1 MYPSRNAGECDN
13 PLYSHT
19 EILIR
24 LRNVKVRSPHVANS
38 GRLDRRQW
46 SVRSRDLNSP
56 DASLGFQNAASFHC
70 NYICSRVSKLSL
82 VVAFEANQTHYYL
95 YIRGWYWELRGYRY
109 LIKRPGTM
117 EQWHEVLKATL
128 SFRQPG
134 SFGHHTDDSKSP
146 QSLDS
151 LLRPG
156 QLSNPIQSKQMF
168 SLTRV
173 CSGAR
178 LGRLCATLVVF
189 GITLMGTLYIGFT
202 IQDSPSSTGISVR
215 SGTHLQNALGNNSE
229 FLINHTA
236 TSRFQGKC
244 GGPLQKIE
252 VGPLEFGDVFD
263 VSRLANE
270 LGMHILEWR
279 EVKNSAL
286 DTHLAKGSIQPEVEK
301 IGCWSTWALSSFSNG
316 QPRYSDVPGLYNL
329 DSFTLSGGS
338 KKGQYYLSLWS
349 LASLAYR
356 ATREW
361 AYGVQ
366 SSRTLPLTSGTGER
380 IAPGEKL
387 LCFDLL
393 YYIGLANEEEWW
405 KDYAPY
411 WPKIGVHLHWT
422 SQLLELAQGYLRR
435 HFKVKDGEPIPPFIS
450 VHVRRAD
457 FAGWCPSNMSREA
470 CFATPDDY
478 AKRVREVQASL
489 RLQSTPIDVR
499 SVLVTSDERDPGWWE
514 EMAEFGPEWGWVD
527 HKAEGTVEKYGKC
540 EIHRYPVVLDAVF
553 QSLGTGFVGTDR
565 STMSLLSQRR
575 VESWNNGVASL
586 VKWGSP
592 NADAH

>member
-1 MYPSRNAGECDN
+1 M
-13 PLYSHT
+13 
-19 EILIR
+19 
-24 LRNVKVRSPHVANS
+24 
-38 GRLDRRQW
+38 
-46 SVRSRDLNSP
+46 
-56 DASLGFQNAASFHC
+56 
-70 NYICSRVSKLSL
+70 
-82 VVAFEANQTHYYL
+82 
-95 YIRGWYWELRGYRY
+95 
-109 LIKRPGTM
+109 TM
-117 EQWHEVLKATL
+117 TTSSE
-128 SFRQPG
+128 
-134 SFGHHTDDSKSP
+134 DDSKSP

-168 SLTRV
+168 SLTRM

-189 GITLMGTLYIGFT
+189 GLTLMGTLYISFT

-215 SGTHLQNALGNNSE
+215 PGTHLQNAFGNNSE
-229 FLINHTA
+229 VLTNHTA
-236 TSRFQGKC
+236 TSRFQDNLSKLPEHKFITAWPSSGWTNDVISAIYLIYMASLT
-244 GGPLQKIE
+244 GRIPIIPPFTPSHVGSISE

-286 DTHLAKGSIQPEVEK
+286 DTHLAKGSIQSEVEK

-329 DSFTLSGGS
+329 DISYTPVPDSFTLSGGS

-405 KDYAPY
+405 KDYTPY

-527 HKAEGTVEKYGKC
+527 HKAEGTVEKYGKW
-540 EIHRYPVVLDAVF
+540 YPVVLDAVF

>member
-1 MYPSRNAGECDN
+1 M
-13 PLYSHT
+13 
-19 EILIR
+19 
-24 LRNVKVRSPHVANS
+24 
-38 GRLDRRQW
+38 
-46 SVRSRDLNSP
+46 
-56 DASLGFQNAASFHC
+56 
-70 NYICSRVSKLSL
+70 
-82 VVAFEANQTHYYL
+82 
-95 YIRGWYWELRGYRY
+95 
-109 LIKRPGTM
+109 TM
-117 EQWHEVLKATL
+117 TTSSE
-128 SFRQPG
+128 
-134 SFGHHTDDSKSP
+134 DDSKSP
-146 QSLDS
+146 HHLILYFGLDS
-151 LLRPG
+151 YQTP
-156 QLSNPIQSKQMF
+156 SNQNK
-168 SLTRV
+168 L
-173 CSGAR
+173 
-178 LGRLCATLVVF
+178 VF

-236 TSRFQGKC
+236 TSRFQDNLSKLPEHKFITAWPSSGWTNDVISAIYLIYIASLT
-244 GGPLQKIE
+244 GRIPIIPPFTPSHVGSISE

-329 DSFTLSGGS
+329 DISYTPVPDSFTLSGGS

-366 SSRTLPLTSGTGER
+366 SSRTLPLTSGT
-380 IAPGEKL
+380 
-387 LCFDLL
+387 
-393 YYIGLANEEEWW
+393 ANEEEWW

-527 HKAEGTVEKYGKC
+527 HKAEGTVEKYGKW
-540 EIHRYPVVLDAVF
+540 YPVVLDAVF